1 MKRVFPP
8 WRGNRGFK
16 RTFFCMAIALLTAA
30 AVGCTNAA
38 SEDRKDVSFKKDA
51 KVMQAKPWKVVHIK
65 LKMDAKGEYTWE
77 LHGDDVD
84 ELLKVNAKLQE
95 QLKKQQ

>member
-1 MKRVFPP
+1 MKKVFPKERP
-8 WRGNRGFK
+8 KMGF
-16 RTFFCMAIALLTAA
+16 RRLFSFMALLVLTAA
-30 AVGCTNAA
+30 IVGCSNAS
-38 SEDRKDVSFKKDA
+38 SEDRRDVSFKKDA

-84 ELLKVNAKLQE
+84 EILKVNAKLEQ